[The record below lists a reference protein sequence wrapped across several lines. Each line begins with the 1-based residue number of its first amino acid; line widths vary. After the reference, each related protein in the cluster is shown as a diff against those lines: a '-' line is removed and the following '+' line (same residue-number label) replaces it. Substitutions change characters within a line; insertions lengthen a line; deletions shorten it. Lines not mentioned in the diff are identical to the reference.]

1 MSDNEE
7 WIIEQA
13 VRNGIPL
20 PDKIANAPEL
30 LPGLE
35 MYLTAFNRLSTCR
48 QIGMGLGPIPWTS
61 IGVYADQEEL
71 DEYHRDELYYFIEKL
86 DCAFL
91 EWSAKQSEKKQKE

>member
-1 MSDNEE
+1 MTDNED

-13 VRNGIPL
+13 AQQGFPL

-48 QIGMGLGPIPWTS
+48 QIGMSIGPIPWTA
-61 IGVYADQEEL
+61 IGVYADQMEFDEE
-71 DEYHRDELYYFIEKL
+71 HRDLLYFFIESL
-86 DCAFL
+86 DIAFL
-91 EWSAKQSEKKQKE
+91 NWSAKKNEKKD